1 MVDHIAYVYGFNL
14 MNAETL
20 VKDVSVE
27 QMVEQ
32 PNGVVNHPA
41 WSLGHLVV
49 AADGLGQALG
59 LTSNLPD
66 GWDKTF
72 ATGVEPS
79 NQVSDFPSKEEILGA
94 LREHHERNTEAIK
107 NIDPAA
113 LAAPHPNENV
123 RSYFPTL
130 GDMVVFLMTG
140 HEMDHLGQIA
150 AWRRA
155 MGLGPASR
163 S

>member
-20 VKDVSVE
+20 VKDVSAE

-66 GWDKTF
+66 GWAENHRIRSRTSRQRKRF
-72 ATGVEPS
+72 
-79 NQVSDFPSKEEILGA
+79 
-94 LREHHERNTEAIK
+94 
-107 NIDPAA
+107 
-113 LAAPHPNENV
+113 LA
-123 RSYFPTL
+123 R
-130 GDMVVFLMTG
+130 
-140 HEMDHLGQIA
+140 
-150 AWRRA
+150 
-155 MGLGPASR
+155 
-163 S
+163 